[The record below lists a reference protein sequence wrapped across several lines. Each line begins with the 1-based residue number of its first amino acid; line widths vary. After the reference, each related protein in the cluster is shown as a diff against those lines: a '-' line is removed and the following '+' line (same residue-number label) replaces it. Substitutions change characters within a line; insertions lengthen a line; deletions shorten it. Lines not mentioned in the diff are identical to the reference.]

1 MMETEHRLTQVEE
14 RSKSNSHRIDELE
27 KRQDNLEELTGTVK
41 VLAVREQNVENDVKE
56 IKNDVKALTN
66 KPAKKWEN
74 LSEKII
80 LTIASAVVGFILAQ
94 IGLGG

>member
-1 MMETEHRLTQVEE
+1 METEHRLTQLEE

-27 KRQDNLEELTGTVK
+27 KRQYDLEELTGTVK

-80 LTIASAVVGFILAQ
+80 LTIASAVVGFILAK
-94 IGLGG
+94 IGMGV

>member
-1 MMETEHRLTQVEE
+1 MEVEHRLTQLEE
-14 RSKSNSHRIDELE
+14 RSKSNAHRIDDLE

>member
-1 MMETEHRLTQVEE
+1 METEHRLTQLEE
-14 RSKSNSHRIDELE
+14 RSKSNSHRIEELE

-80 LTIASAVVGFILAQ
+80 LTIASAVVGFILAR

>member
-1 MMETEHRLTQVEE
+1 METEHRLTQLEE

-27 KRQDNLEELTGTVK
+27 KRQYDLEELTGTVK

-80 LTIASAVVGFILAQ
+80 LTIASAVVGFILAK
-94 IGLGG
+94 IGMGG

>member
-1 MMETEHRLTQVEE
+1 METEHRLTQLEE

-66 KPAKKWEN
+66 KPVKRWEN

-80 LTIASAVVGFILAQ
+80 LTIASAVVGFILAKFG
-94 IGLGG
+94 IGG

>member
-1 MMETEHRLTQVEE
+1 METEHRLTQVEE

-56 IKNDVKALTN
+56 IKNDVKALAE
-66 KPAKKWEN
+66 KPGKKWEN
-74 LSEKII
+74 ITEKIGI
-80 LTIASAVVGFILAQ
+80 TIISAVIGYILAQ

>member
-1 MMETEHRLTQVEE
+1 METEHRLTQLEE

-74 LSEKII
+74 LSEKVI
-80 LTIASAVVGFILAQ
+80 LTIASAVVGFILAKFG
-94 IGLGG
+94 IGG

>member
-1 MMETEHRLTQVEE
+1 METEHRLTQLEE

-80 LTIASAVVGFILAQ
+80 LTIASAVVGFILAR

>member
-1 MMETEHRLTQVEE
+1 METEHRLTQLEE

-80 LTIASAVVGFILAQ
+80 LTIASAVVGFILAK
-94 IGLGG
+94 IGMGV

>member
-1 MMETEHRLTQVEE
+1 MEIEHRLTQVEE

-74 LSEKII
+74 LSEKVI
-80 LTIASAVVGFILAQ
+80 LTIASAVVGFILAKFG
-94 IGLGG
+94 IGG